1 MSFEQLAQLKKQL
14 AEQAKTAKKP
24 ARSPRST
31 QSTPREPVDP
41 VVHTFGKLQKR
52 YPRAFPKNPSP
63 KVPLSVLASSTTS
76 SNRHPIFALPRKSF
90 AMLSSSGVGGAR
102 YWSCLVEGVSRI
114 DLNGNAAGEVS
125 AADAGRARYMEAQRL
140 ARAPAD
146 TCNSDIRCVS
156 LTTAVWNEMT
166 SPQLLIHLCKIAEY
180 EQRCSFRFRCLALRA
195 LSPSR

>member
-63 KVPLSVLASSTTS
+63 KVPLKVGVIDDLLQQASDLRLTEKEL
-76 SNRHPIFALPRKSF
+76 RDAIKLWCR
-90 AMLSSSGVGGAR
+90 GAR

-140 ARAPAD
+140 ARAPA
-146 TCNSDIRCVS
+146 TPA
-156 LTTAVWNEMT
+156 TAT
-166 SPQLLIHLCKIAEY
+166 SGA
-180 EQRCSFRFRCLALRA
+180 
-195 LSPSR
+195 